1 MNTITASTFR
11 LANTFWLK
19 SDRRRANWMT
29 AIVIVALVVAI
40 SAINLWINTLNK
52 AFYDALQTLNT
63 AAFNH
68 SVVMVFLAIAFLIV
82 VVTVMRYLE
91 QGLEIRWRKSL
102 TDSMMNRWLKG
113 HTFYRM
119 ERDSICDNP
128 DQRIA
133 EDVRE
138 YVRLMLSLAIGFI
151 ANLGTL
157 VTMGWILWK
166 SAGPMTFHYS
176 DTSVTIP
183 GYLFWLAMCWG
194 IIQTLVTHLAGHKL
208 AGLTVVQETAEADF
222 RFSLA
227 QVREASEQI
236 ALYRGNDV
244 ELGRLDRL
252 FHAIRHNWGQ
262 LMRQNIYL
270 NVTTNGFAAVA
281 LLVPILAVAPKVLS
295 GELTLGTLMQ
305 DISAFTSTTAA
316 VAWFALSYR
325 DLFQLSARVRRLTK
339 MSEAMDQ
346 QTIVGIHVTRDSA
359 ADNINGQD
367 ISLSL
372 PSGKLLSKIG
382 NILFS
387 AGERWIVRGPS
398 GVGKSTLLRA
408 IAGLW
413 PFGNGKV
420 VVPEDARILFMPQKS
435 YLPDGLLS
443 ETLAYPAEASQFSS
457 QDFEAVLVDCKL
469 PHLVEHLHTSARWSH
484 RLSAGEQQRLAFAR
498 AFLFKPD
505 ILFLDEVSSALDNAT
520 EAHLYQLLMKKL
532 PECTV
537 ISVAHRTTID
547 IFHNMHLNISSPVTS
562 TLGVSFP

>member
-1 MNTITASTFR
+1 MNTITANTFR
-11 LANTFWLK
+11 LANAFWLK
-19 SDRRRANWMT
+19 SNHRRANWIT
-29 AIVIVALVVAI
+29 AIVLVALVVAT

-52 AFYDALQTLNT
+52 AFYDALQTLNAT
-63 AAFNH
+63 DFNH
-68 SVVMVFLAIAFLIV
+68 SVAMVFLAIAFLIA
-82 VVTVMRYLE
+82 VVTVMRFLQ

-102 TDSMMNRWLKG
+102 TDSMMNRWLNG

-119 ERDSICDNP
+119 ERDGICDNP

-138 YVRLMLSLAIGFI
+138 YVRLMLNLAIGFI

-176 DTSVTIP
+176 DASVTIP
-183 GYLFWLAMCWG
+183 GYLFWLAMSWG

-208 AGLTVVQETAEADF
+208 AGLTVEQETAEADF

-236 ALYRGNDV
+236 ALYQGSAV
-244 ELGRLDRL
+244 EQGRLDRL
-252 FHAIRHNWGQ
+252 FLAIRHNWSQ
-262 LMRQNIYL
+262 IIRQNVYL
-270 NVTTNGFAAVA
+270 NVTTNGFAGVA

-339 MSEAMDQ
+339 MSEAMQ
-346 QTIVGIHVTRDSA
+346 KPTLAGIQVSRDSA
-359 ADNINGQD
+359 VDSVNGED

-372 PSGKLLSKIG
+372 PSGKLLSNIG
-382 NILFS
+382 NVLFS

-413 PFGNGKV
+413 PFGKGKV
-420 VVPEDARILFMPQKS
+420 TLPEGARVMFMPQKN
-435 YLPDGLLS
+435 YLPDGPLS
-443 ETLAYPAEASQFSS
+443 ETLAYPAEASKFNH
-457 QDFEAVLVDCKL
+457 QDFEAVLIDCKL
-469 PHLVEHLHTSARWSH
+469 PHLVEHLHESARWSH
-484 RLSAGEQQRLAFAR
+484 RLSPGEQQRLAFAR
-498 AFLFKPD
+498 ALLFKPD

-520 EAHLYQLLMKKL
+520 EAHLYQLLMKTL
-532 PECTV
+532 PDCTV
-537 ISVAHRTTID
+537 ISVAHRTTVE
-547 IFHNMHLNISSPVTS
+547 IFHDKHLNISAPVAS
-562 TLGVSFP
+562 V